1 MKQEEGKEIYIQNK
15 KLKKV
20 ERILFNYLIKRDKQK
35 LANEKENVSK

>member
-1 MKQEEGKEIYIQNK
+1 MKHEEGKEIYIQNK

-20 ERILFNYLIKRDKQK
+20 ERILFNYLIKRDKEK